1 MIQVLNDPRFGNS
14 LTQVD
19 ATVKKHEAISADIMA
34 REERFHDL
42 NAMSEELVKE
52 NYHGAQ
58 RVKKREEEVLQ
69 RWKDLL
75 KLLESRKINLNN
87 INTMFTMLREI
98 ETVMSTIQVIYFI
111 TLQKDAIS
119 KLIKILLPR
128 RKSKLLTS
136 PKTSGRIYSS

>member
-1 MIQVLNDPRFGNS
+1 
-14 LTQVD
+14 
-19 ATVKKHEAISADIMA
+19 MA

-87 INTMFTMLREI
+87 ISTMFSILREI
-98 ETVMSTIQVIYFI
+98 ETVMSTIQVNI
-111 TLQKDAIS
+111 TGGRHHIGFLTERVSRFKM
-119 KLIKILLPR
+119 LITIL
-128 RKSKLLTS
+128 K
-136 PKTSGRIYSS
+136 

>member
-42 NAMSEELVKE
+42 NAMSDELIKE

-58 RVKKREEEVLQ
+58 RVKNREEEVLQ

-87 INTMFTMLREI
+87 ISTMFSMLREI
-98 ETVMSTIQVIYFI
+98 ETVLSTIQVI
-111 TLQKDAIS
+111 
-119 KLIKILLPR
+119 
-128 RKSKLLTS
+128 LTS
-136 PKTSGRIYSS
+136 KQYFNEINIL

>member
-52 NYHGAQ
+52 NYHGGQ

-87 INTMFTMLREI
+87 ISTMFSMLREI
-98 ETVMSTIQVIYFI
+98 ETVMSTIQVM
-111 TLQKDAIS
+111 IS
-119 KLIKILLPR
+119 YNSYNL
-128 RKSKLLTS
+128 
-136 PKTSGRIYSS
+136 

>member
-52 NYHGAQ
+52 NYHGAL

-87 INTMFTMLREI
+87 ISTMFSMLREI
-98 ETVMSTIQVIYFI
+98 ETVMSTIQVIFEYNYI
-111 TLQKDAIS
+111 VQS
-119 KLIKILLPR
+119 PGLI
-128 RKSKLLTS
+128 
-136 PKTSGRIYSS
+136 

>member
-42 NAMSEELVKE
+42 NAMSEELIKE

-87 INTMFTMLREI
+87 ISTMFSMLREI
-98 ETVMSTIQVIYFI
+98 ETVMSTIQVIYVNVI
-111 TLQKDAIS
+111 ILSILAYNKLSTKNTYVGNRSDLQI
-119 KLIKILLPR
+119 
-128 RKSKLLTS
+128 
-136 PKTSGRIYSS
+136 